1 MNNIINLV
9 KSILN
14 DIEDDMSSLLSAF
27 IEIVH
32 LNKKSPKELLKMYK
46 KVTKEEIS
54 SLAKKLNLDVQ
65 FLLEG
70 NDNENN

>member
-1 MNNIINLV
+1 
-9 KSILN
+9 
-14 DIEDDMSSLLSAF
+14 
-27 IEIVH
+27 
-32 LNKKSPKELLKMYK
+32 MYK